1 MKPNL
6 LYQETMTKR
15 LAILAATALILGF
28 TIASVTRAQSG
39 ARRMTIWD
47 GVYSEAQA
55 EAGQA
60 LIGQCRGCH
69 GGNMDGGQAPAL
81 RGEKW
86 MDYWREDTLD
96 SMYTLIQTSMPPRAS
111 GELTPSQALSLV
123 AYILQQN
130 QLPAGNDALSIDALP
145 AIHIEGKDGP
155 QPLPNYAV
163 VQLVGC
169 TAKGDGDNWNLIRT
183 TPPVRSRNPGL
194 ASNIELKAA
203 AAKALG
209 IGEFRLQNL
218 AMAGITSS
226 SLQEGRKMLAKGVL
240 IRQAEGDRLS
250 INSLQEI
257 ASTCGQ

>member
-6 LYQETMTKR
+6 LYQETMMKR
-15 LAILAATALILGF
+15 LAILAVCALTAGF
-28 TIASVTRAQSG
+28 MISSQSRAQNSS
-39 ARRMTIWD
+39 RVTIWD

-55 EAGQA
+55 EAGQT

-69 GGNMDGGQAPAL
+69 GGDMDGGQAPAL

-96 SMYTLIQTSMPPRAS
+96 SLYTLIKESMPPRANS
-111 GELTPSQALSLV
+111 ALTESQALSLV
-123 AYILQQN
+123 AYILEQN
-130 QLPAGNDALSIDALP
+130 ELPAGNDALSLDALP
-145 AIHIEGKDGP
+145 AIHIEGKSGP

-169 TAKGDGDNWNLIRT
+169 TAKGDGDNWDLVRT
-183 TPPVRSRNPGL
+183 TEPVRARNAGR
-194 ASNIELKAA
+194 ASDIEVKAA

-209 IGEFRLQNL
+209 YGTYHLQNL

-226 SLQEGRKMLAKGVL
+226 SLQEGRKILVKGVL
-240 IRQAEGDRLS
+240 LRQPEGDRLS
-250 INSLQEI
+250 INSLQEV
-257 ASTCGQ
+257 APTCGH